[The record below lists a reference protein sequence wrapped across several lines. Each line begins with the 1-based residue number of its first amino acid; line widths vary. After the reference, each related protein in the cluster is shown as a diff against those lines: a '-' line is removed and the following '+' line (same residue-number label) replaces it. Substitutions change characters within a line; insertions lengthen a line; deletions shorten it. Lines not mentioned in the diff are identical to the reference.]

1 MSSSK
6 SASTA
11 VIIGAVVAL
20 VIGAGALFV
29 LSFFKPA
36 TTLHIGDGVFTAE
49 VAYTQASRERGLGG
63 VNALDADKAMI
74 LAFPSDGQWPIW
86 MKDMR
91 TSIDI
96 IWLDADKKVVY
107 IVKNVSP
114 DSGTDVMYTPKVDAR
129 YVVELAAG
137 TVEKQ
142 HIVVGR
148 AAVFDIKNSEVQ

>member
-1 MSSSK
+1 
-6 SASTA
+6 
-11 VIIGAVVAL
+11 
-20 VIGAGALFV
+20 
-29 LSFFKPA
+29 
-36 TTLHIGDGVFTAE
+36 
-49 VAYTQASRERGLGG
+49 
-63 VNALDADKAMI
+63 
-74 LAFPSDGQWPIW
+74 
-86 MKDMR
+86 MR